1 MFKRTLLYAFA
12 GLALASTGAGAQ
24 DLTGTLKKIKDSGT
38 ITLGIRDSSIPF
50 SYYDDDRK
58 PIGYAVDI
66 CMKVVDA
73 LKQKL
78 GRDIKVE
85 YIPANSNNRIPL
97 MTNGTM
103 DLECASTSN
112 LTERKRVIDFS
123 LTHFVSNIK
132 ALVRK
137 DSPART
143 LKDLDGKTV
152 AVIVGMTSIPMLQKY
167 ADDNKIRVNRVQ
179 GKDLA
184 EAFLLFQQGRA
195 DAFVFDDVL
204 LASMVANAS
213 DPQNYRM
220 LDEALRSEPNAL
232 MFRKDDA
239 PFKKVVDDTILGLI
253 KSGELEKLYTQWFLK
268 PIPPKNVNL
277 NFPMSKELKA
287 AFEKPNDDGV

>member
-1 MFKRTLLYAFA
+1 MLKRTLLLAFA
-12 GLALASTGAGAQ
+12 CAALAPAGAGAQ
-24 DLTGTLKKIKDSGT
+24 ELTGTLKKIKDKGT
-38 ITLGIRDSSIPF
+38 ISLGIRDSSVPF
-50 SYYDDDRK
+50 SYYDDNRK

-73 LKQKL
+73 LKMQL
-78 GRDIKVE
+78 GRDIEVA

-97 MTNGTM
+97 VTNGTM

-112 LTERKRVIDFS
+112 LNERKRVVDFS

-137 DSPART
+137 DSPIKS

-152 AVIVGMTSIPMLQKY
+152 AVIVGMTAIPMLQKY
-167 ADDNKIRVNRVQ
+167 AADNHIDIKRVQ

-204 LASMVANAS
+204 LASMVANAA

-220 LDEALRSEPNAL
+220 LDDTLRSEPNAL
-232 MFRKDDA
+232 MFRKDDTA
-239 PFKKVVDDTILGLI
+239 FKKVVDDTILSMI